1 MDNALFF
8 SFNEAENPKDY
19 SLLSMKLQEEVNSLS
34 HLSISFLFT
43 HPRAKTIIQRRSTFV
58 LTDDDN
64 CLFMGKVLSISR
76 NMSNEVSV
84 EVEDF
89 LGFLRDIIR
98 PGYDYMARTDS
109 KYSIDDSA
117 DFWADPNAVTFSTV
131 YYVDLYDVLKPSK
144 YNSLYTVP
152 NGVPYMIIDNEDED
166 VQPVEPPVPEQGGDY
181 GIYEISTKD
190 ATHIASFKNWLSV
203 LYDDVNAEGNGVI
216 IPKVFGRISNAGSSS
231 VKYTIN
237 SYVIY
242 YNKKP
247 MKVNA
252 NRNAQGEL
260 TRPSVLTPDF
270 EYGVNLLDFEVEPA
284 VNDPTTAI
292 APSGMYKW
300 STEDQGRLVMR
311 DKNYSDYCLTHAK
324 ALEKYGRIEKNI
336 DFSEVGIA
344 NTYTEGQTLLN
355 NVCTNFINERLG
367 VFSDRITVTGIAP
380 YWMGGIDECNLLS
393 LVYVVSPPHDVDIYD
408 YCLSREL
415 DFFDH
420 KNDRYI
426 IGPFIPANYF
436 DYKSTNAKRKAVES
450 IIANGEIYKRETGG
464 LYTDNSYVRAVQT
477 I

>member
-19 SLLSMKLQEEVNSLS
+19 NLLSMKLQEEVNSLS

-43 HPRAKTIIQRRSTFV
+43 HPRAKTIIQRKSTFV
-58 LTDDDN
+58 LTNDN
-64 CLFMGKVLSISR
+64 ECLFMGKVLSISR

-98 PGYDYMARTDS
+98 PGYAYMARTDS

-117 DFWADPNAVTFSTV
+117 DFWTGPNAVSFSTI
-131 YYVDLYDVLKPSK
+131 YYEELYSILKKSK

-152 NGVPYMIIDNEDED
+152 DGKPLWSTQESSE
-166 VQPVEPPVPEQGGDY
+166 QPPVADEGNY
-181 GIYEISTKD
+181 HKYEISTKD

-203 LYDDVNAEGNGVI
+203 LYDDVNTEGNGVI
-216 IPKVFGRISNAGSSS
+216 MPEVFGSISNAGSSS
-231 VKYTIN
+231 VKYTISN
-237 SYVIY
+237 YVVY
-242 YNKKP
+242 YNKEP
-247 MKVNA
+247 MKANA

-260 TRPSVLTPDF
+260 TRPSGLTPDF

-311 DKNYSDYCLTHAK
+311 DKNYSDYCITHAK

-355 NVCTNFINERLG
+355 NACTKFINERLG

-380 YWMGGIDECNLLS
+380 YWMGAIGKCNLLS

-408 YCLSREL
+408 YCLSREI

-436 DYKSTNAKRKAVES
+436 DYKTTNAKRKAVES